1 MRGAAVL
8 LLALTALACGG
19 TSETRHAATRATA
32 PCAATARAADLR
44 IAALPHTPPVL
55 VHVPAGLRAWQR
67 VPLVLG
73 LHGAGQDGRGFEGE
87 SNFTQVADEHRFV
100 VAYPQSWRA
109 RGFWEYPEADSER
122 SGLRLLRAAI
132 AGVARVAC
140 VDRGRVLVT
149 GISSGGRMTYAAGC
163 ELADRVLAIAPV
175 SGGTRQLPPCR
186 PARPISVLD
195 VHGTADRIVAYRG
208 RGADHDGR
216 VETVLEAWAQREGC
230 RPEPRERRIARYV
243 TRLDWTGC
251 RAGVRVAHLRVEGGG
266 HAWPPLGGPPGIG
279 LDGAEAIWRF
289 FAALP
294 SR

>member
-8 LLALTALACGG
+8 LLALTALGCGG
-19 TSETRHAATRATA
+19 TSAPRHAATRATA
-32 PCAATARAADLR
+32 PCAAAPRAADLR
-44 IAALPHTPPVL
+44 VAALPHTPRVL
-55 VHVPAGLRAWQR
+55 VHVPAGLRAGQR
-67 VPLVLG
+67 VPLVVG
-73 LHGAGQDGRGFEGE
+73 LHVTGQDAQGFAGE

-109 RGFWEYPEADSER
+109 RGFWKYPEADNRR

-132 AGVARVAC
+132 AAVARVAC

-163 ELADRVLAIAPV
+163 ELADRILAIAPV

-186 PARPISVLD
+186 PVRPISILD
-195 VHGTADRIVAYRG
+195 VHGTADRIVSYRG

-230 RPEPRERRIARYV
+230 RPEPRERRIAQYV
-243 TRLDWTGC
+243 TRLDWSGC
-251 RAGVRVAHLRVEGGG
+251 RDGVRVAHLRVEGGG